1 MKFSIN
7 NVEFEIPIPPASE
20 LVFEGHQYV
29 PIAYS
34 PAKSGEVVYSIVKNQ
49 VLRREN
55 DSKSPYWILRKVMT
69 DEEKKKLEKDFD
81 KAVQDID
88 PTDIIEKITLEED
101 QASKENEG

>member
-29 PIAYS
+29 PISYS
-34 PAKSGEVVYSIVKNQ
+34 PAKSGEVVYSIIKNQ

-55 DSKSPYWILRKVMT
+55 DSKSPYWILRKIMT
-69 DEEKKKLEKDFD
+69 DEDKMQLEKDFD
-81 KAVQDID
+81 NAVSNID
-88 PTDIIEKITLEED
+88 LGSILEQITLEED
-101 QASKENEG
+101 RDSKEN